1 MVLSCSNGAQVE
13 AEKLDASVAN
23 LHCHPELGLTHGSVL
38 PRGGER
44 VSLTVRRVARV
55 MPSILRARA

>member
-1 MVLSCSNGAQVE
+1 M
-13 AEKLDASVAN
+13 AN
-23 LHCHPELGLTHGSVL
+23 LHCHPELGLAHGSVL

-55 MPSILRARA
+55 MPSILRPRT